1 MGCGQGGHRNWQML
15 GSDERLK
22 LGFRD
27 RLDCLGQKGDGWRR
41 HGGLSRVWLFALS
54 RCRE

>member
-1 MGCGQGGHRNWQML
+1 MGKAAGTGTGKML

-27 RLDCLGQKGDGWRR
+27 RRDGLGPEGQEGDGWRR
-41 HGGLSRVWLFALS
+41 HGGFSRVWLS
-54 RCRE
+54 VR